1 MALDF
6 LLNYY
11 CWILVTS
18 VIVGKLSFHYWWIK
32 CINGTKN
39 GKNRISSCLSSWAD
53 SWENYVLL
61 TIWKFKN
68 PHSGFKIKKSGN
80 KKNCYCICHCDG
92 IKINLLK
99 NTHPCFR
106 SLLDS
111 TDDSQPALWILTI
124 LWTKSASWNTQGTWT
139 ES

>member
-18 VIVGKLSFHYWWIK
+18 VIVGKLSFHNWWIK

-80 KKNCYCICHCDG
+80 KK
-92 IKINLLK
+92 KLLL
-99 NTHPCFR
+99 HL
-106 SLLDS
+106 SLWREYNKFVEEYAPLHS
-111 TDDSQPALWILTI
+111 PALWILTI
-124 LWTKSASWNTQGTWT
+124 LWTKSASWNTQETWT